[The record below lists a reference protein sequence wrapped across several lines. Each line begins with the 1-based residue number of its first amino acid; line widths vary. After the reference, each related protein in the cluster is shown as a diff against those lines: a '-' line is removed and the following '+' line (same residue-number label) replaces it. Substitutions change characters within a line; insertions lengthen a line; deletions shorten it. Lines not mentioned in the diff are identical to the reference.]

1 MRWMRWKKT
10 FKRWNFFSALK
21 RWKEIFHRYKQDAV
35 KKKFTANTRMRW
47 KKIFHRYQQNAV
59 KKNFSPLK
67 SQILQKCTAL
77 ISTLI
82 LYSQEISLTYVTDG
96 AVDYEVGHTHE
107 VEVRTLVRQF
117 LFCKNSGECGEKKF
131 FTAEFNAILT
141 KIHRFQR
148 IQR

>member
-1 MRWMRWKKT
+1 M
-10 FKRWNFFSALK
+10 
-21 RWKEIFHRYKQDAV
+21 
-35 KKKFTANTRMRW
+35 
-47 KKIFHRYQQNAV
+47 

-67 SQILQKCTAL
+67 SQIVQKFPAL

-82 LYSQEISLTYVTDG
+82 LYSQEISLKWVTDG
-96 AVDYEVGHTHE
+96 AMDYEVGHTHE

-117 LFCKNSGECGEKKF
+117 LFCKNSGECVEKKF
-131 FTAEFNAILT
+131 FTAKFNAILT